1 VLLPQRTLAFA
12 FVTVAA
18 TCGLVG
24 ATRAP
29 ASAQVSVT
37 LNGRSVDFEPAPIE
51 RAGRVFV
58 PLRGVFERLGASVV
72 YENGTINATRGPVTV
87 SLQIGST
94 TATVSGAQ
102 QTLDVAPFIVG
113 ASTYVPL
120 RFVSQALGAIVQYDA
135 ANRIVAIA
143 TLQHGPPMRMPMQ
156 PPPEAPPPPPAAP
169 PPSSLALQA
178 VRPERNGTVGTTRPT
193 ISADFS
199 LPVDPNSVHVSLDGL
214 DVTAAA
220 TRSPSGFVFEPPS
233 PLQSQGHVVR
243 VTGRDRNGARF
254 ERTWSFTSGTTAP
267 LNFLDL
273 ERPLADASVDASSF
287 MVRGKTA
294 PNARVRVLAGSVV
307 DVAGPFAF
315 GSGNFAGDT
324 TADADGRFEQTV
336 TLTTVSG
343 ARIGLTVIS
352 TDPLTKEGVEKR
364 LRLRAH

>member
-1 VLLPQRTLAFA
+1 VLSRQRNLALA
-12 FVTVAA
+12 VVTVAT

-58 PLRGVFERLGASVV
+58 PLRGVFESLGASVV

-120 RFVSQALGAIVQYDA
+120 RFVSQALGANVQYDA

-143 TLQHGPPMRMPMQ
+143 TRQHGPAMQMPVQ
-156 PPPEAPPPPPAAP
+156 PAAPVPPPPPAAP
-169 PPSSLALQA
+169 PPSAITLQA
-178 VRPERNGTVGTTRPT
+178 VRPERGASVGTTRPT

-199 LPVDPNSVHVSLDGL
+199 LRVDPNSVHVSLDGL

-233 PLQSQGHVVR
+233 PLQSTTHVVR
-243 VTGRDRNGARF
+243 VSGRDRDGGRF

-273 ERPLADASVDASSF
+273 ERPLADAAVDAGSF
-287 MVRGKTA
+287 VVRGKTA
-294 PNARVRVLAGSVV
+294 PNSRVRVLAGSVV

-324 TADADGRFEQTV
+324 TADVDGRFEQTV
-336 TLTTVSG
+336 TLTTVAG
-343 ARIGLTVIS
+343 ARIGLTVTS
-352 TDPLTKEGVEKR
+352 TDPQTKEGVEKR
-364 LRLRAH
+364 LRLRAR